1 MQLEL
6 LKSKIHRATVTDAN
20 LNYEGS
26 ITIARD
32 LMDAAHIL
40 PYEKVGVLDVNNGN
54 RLDTYVIE
62 GPAGSGVICLNGAAA
77 RLVQP
82 GDLVIIVAYASMSE
96 EEAKSWKPTIG
107 ILPAITIAT
116 RKFDNF
122 SSIWYFEQKSVSDFL
137 SSCECQFC
145 KQNLTFSSVN
155 QGL

>member
-62 GPAGSGVICLNGAAA
+62 GPAKSGMICLNGAAA

-82 GDLVIIVAYASMSE
+82 GDLVIIVAYASMTP
-96 EEAKSWKPTIG
+96 EEAKNWQPT
-107 ILPAITIAT
+107 
-116 RKFDNF
+116 
-122 SSIWYFEQKSVSDFL
+122 VVH
-137 SSCECQFC
+137 
-145 KQNLTFSSVN
+145 VN
-155 QGL
+155 EKNEIV

>member
-40 PYEKVGVLDVNNGN
+40 PFEKVGVLDVNNGS

-62 GPAGSGVICLNGAAA
+62 GPSCPVHAISAMHQIRSIMFYHITKALDKAILENF
-77 RLVQP
+77 
-82 GDLVIIVAYASMSE
+82 IH
-96 EEAKSWKPTIG
+96 KSRRDSKEHY
-107 ILPAITIAT
+107 IL
-116 RKFDNF
+116 R
-122 SSIWYFEQKSVSDFL
+122 
-137 SSCECQFC
+137 
-145 KQNLTFSSVN
+145 
-155 QGL
+155 

>member
-1 MQLEL
+1 MSNSKRTMQLEL

-32 LMDAAHIL
+32 LMDAANIL
-40 PYEKVGVLDVNNGN
+40 PFEKVGVLDVNNGS

-82 GDLVIIVAYASMSE
+82 GDLVIIVAYATMSE
-96 EEAKSWKPTIG
+96 DEAKAWKPT
-107 ILPAITIAT
+107 
-116 RKFDNF
+116 
-122 SSIWYFEQKSVSDFL
+122 VVH
-137 SSCECQFC
+137 
-145 KQNLTFSSVN
+145 VN
-155 QGL
+155 AKNEIV